1 MTQKELFIYIMF
13 DVINRQTNEINTKNT
28 YVEVYDKDL
37 EIITDMFNEI
47 ITYKIKVSY
56 DEIIPEKELLSYNL
70 NNIIVIETTYKN
82 KKHIQVSH
90 GLHHLY
96 LKLNKKIENISQLDE
111 NELIFNKT
119 TKKKCNGLDI
129 I

>member
-1 MTQKELFIYIMF
+1 MTKKDLFIYIMF
-13 DVINRQTNEINTKNT
+13 DVINRQTNKINTKNT

-56 DEIIPEKELLSYNL
+56 DKIIEEDELLSYNL
-70 NNIIVIETTYKN
+70 NNIIVIESSYKN
-82 KKHIQVSH
+82 KKNIEVSH

-96 LKLNKKIENISQLDE
+96 LKLNKKIENISQLDD

>member
-1 MTQKELFIYIMF
+1 MTKNNLFIYIMF
-13 DVINRQTNEINTKNT
+13 DVINRQTNKINTKNT

-56 DEIIPEKELLSYNL
+56 DEIIEEADLLSYNL
-70 NNIIVIETTYKN
+70 NNIIVIESSYKN
-82 KKHIQVSH
+82 KKDIQISH

-96 LKLNKKIENISQLDE
+96 IKLNRKIENISQLDN

-119 TKKKCNGLDI
+119 TKKKCNGLEVI
-129 I
+129 